1 MNFTSNRIMPYTDY
15 NFVNSSKLFN
25 VKLNSLQ
32 NINRTL
38 QSISH
43 DGIHENKR
51 YIKPPTYQQFD
62 RFENAFVDDTST
74 SFWHKRYFNENDANL
89 RDDFIPNSRKVI
101 GTTGELQNS
110 MNAPR
115 IENGQLWNAK
125 PLTTVRGFPE
135 LTTMNQLDDGGN
147 RNDAEDSTN
156 NERRKLARRYFV
168 TVFSICYAIFLVV
181 FGAIVFIGDVVDS
194 QYPLPQV
201 FCIYML
207 LMAFAYFLYLY
218 IDIRCYV
225 YRAKNQLKRRLE
237 RKKLIDAHIIK
248 KLNADGPINFNESRE
263 KQAVYAQA
271 ARELNLPSIE
281 EDLSHKYCF
290 ISGRNGGSLYIKL
303 GALWFAFG
311 LVLYFVLQITYD
323 AYFISSN
330 GDYLYDCASYITLS
344 MNILFP
350 LYSLFSL
357 FFIVKYMNVVINVNQ
372 NVARIFIMHA
382 IGTSLALW
390 VFTIIRETADA
401 IAKSDAEISAMF
413 RVAQPNESFDFVYN
427 DCGKSNALNAVH
439 RQFAPYL
446 YPFVIEYCILLV
458 GIWCKI
464 YLSMNQCPRKTVNT
478 SCDETEAPS
487 SQQDSS
493 TIYLP
498 ERYENTSEHDKDI
511 ETVSHVYADC
521 QSSYHG
527 IFVGL
532 LLAIM
537 TIVFIIVMFVGF
549 QNRIYLKTS
558 ITINDIFECT
568 VLTILTVATLIAYSQ
583 TIKLDIIFDPG
594 LKMDDIL
601 LLIAVPAFFM
611 EFLFSLA
618 AAIHIGAVLSACVSI
633 CRIVQVLIQTPF
645 IIDGK
650 RRCSKSAFLQKKKIG
665 QGFVIFLA
673 MANMSFWIYNT
684 FSGKSHYTDDERYT
698 YYGYKLWNILNHIS
712 LPLMMFYRFHAS
724 VCLVDIWNHA
734 YKTLPNHQ

>member
-427 DCGKSNALNAVH
+427 DC
-439 RQFAPYL
+439 
-446 YPFVIEYCILLV
+446 
-458 GIWCKI
+458 
-464 YLSMNQCPRKTVNT
+464 
-478 SCDETEAPS
+478 
-487 SQQDSS
+487 
-493 TIYLP
+493 

>member
-427 DCGKSNALNAVH
+427 DCVFS
-439 RQFAPYL
+439 
-446 YPFVIEYCILLV
+446 
-458 GIWCKI
+458 
-464 YLSMNQCPRKTVNT
+464 T
-478 SCDETEAPS
+478 
-487 SQQDSS
+487 DSS

>member
-427 DCGKSNALNAVH
+427 DC
-439 RQFAPYL
+439 
-446 YPFVIEYCILLV
+446 
-458 GIWCKI
+458 
-464 YLSMNQCPRKTVNT
+464 
-478 SCDETEAPS
+478 
-487 SQQDSS
+487 DSS